1 MNENRVGYLEHEG
14 VMLAEVNSV
23 ISSSPS
29 GIFIDATYGYGS
41 HFRSIEN
48 NFSELDLLAFDRD
61 VDVLNESNSQIIQ
74 LNFSQISE
82 YLIQNNIDSISGI
95 LYDFGVSSHQLDNHS
110 RGFSYSNNGP
120 LDMRMNQND
129 EINAFEVVN
138 KFDENK
144 IADIL
149 FQNSGEKKSRRI
161 AKDIVSSRPI
171 ESTQELVNV
180 IKNSIGKQNPKYISQ
195 TIKRCFQS
203 FRIHVNDEFN
213 EIQQSLNNIKNF
225 VKANGVIICITYH
238 SLEDKIVKKI
248 FTELTTSC
256 YCDVSIPVCTCENE
270 QLYTYGEKKKIYP
283 SDVEISKNSRASS
296 ATLRYVIKL

>member
-23 ISSSPS
+23 ISRSPS

-110 RGFSYSNNGP
+110 RGFSYSNDGP

-138 KFDENK
+138 KFDENE

>member
-29 GIFIDATYGYGS
+29 GLFIDATYGYGS

-110 RGFSYSNNGP
+110 RGFSYSNDGP

-138 KFDENK
+138 KFDENE

-256 YCDVSIPVCTCENE
+256 YCDVSIPICTCENE

-296 ATLRYVIKL
+296 ATLRYMIKL

>member
-29 GIFIDATYGYGS
+29 GLFIDATYGYGS

-110 RGFSYSNNGP
+110 RGFSYSNDGP

-138 KFDENK
+138 KFDENE

-256 YCDVSIPVCTCENE
+256 YCDVSIPVCTCENK

>member
-29 GIFIDATYGYGS
+29 GLFIDATYGYGS

-110 RGFSYSNNGP
+110 RGFSYSNDGP

-138 KFDENK
+138 KFDENE

-225 VKANGVIICITYH
+225 VKENGVIICITYH

>member
-110 RGFSYSNNGP
+110 RGFSYSNDGP

-138 KFDENK
+138 KFDENE

-256 YCDVSIPVCTCENE
+256 YCDVSIPICTCENE

>member
-1 MNENRVGYLEHEG
+1 MNKNRVGYLEHEG

-41 HFRSIEN
+41 HFRSIKN

-61 VDVLNESNSQIIQ
+61 VDVFNESNSQIIQ

-82 YLIQNNIDSISGI
+82 YLIKNNIDSISGI

-138 KFDENK
+138 KFDENE

-149 FQNSGEKKSRRI
+149 FQNSGEKNSRRI

>member
-29 GIFIDATYGYGS
+29 GLFIDATYGYGS

-82 YLIQNNIDSISGI
+82 YLIKNNIDSISGI

-138 KFDENK
+138 KFDENE

-256 YCDVSIPVCTCENE
+256 YCDVSIPICTCENE

>member
-29 GIFIDATYGYGS
+29 GLFIDATYGYGS

-61 VDVLNESNSQIIQ
+61 VDVLNKSNSQIIQ

-110 RGFSYSNNGP
+110 RGFSYSNDGP

>member
-61 VDVLNESNSQIIQ
+61 IDVLNESNSQIIQ

-82 YLIQNNIDSISGI
+82 YLIKNNIDSIYGI

-138 KFDENK
+138 KFDENE

>member
-29 GIFIDATYGYGS
+29 GLFIDATYGYGS

-61 VDVLNESNSQIIQ
+61 IDVLNESNSQIIQ

-82 YLIQNNIDSISGI
+82 YLIKNNIDSISGI

-110 RGFSYSNNGP
+110 RGFSYSNDGP

-138 KFDENK
+138 KFDENE

>member
-61 VDVLNESNSQIIQ
+61 IDVLNESNSQIIQ

-82 YLIQNNIDSISGI
+82 YLIKNNIDSISGI

-110 RGFSYSNNGP
+110 RGFSYSNDGP

-138 KFDENK
+138 KFDENE

>member
-1 MNENRVGYLEHEG
+1 MNENRAGYLEHEG
-14 VMLAEVNSV
+14 VMLTEVNSV
-23 ISSSPS
+23 ISNTPS

-41 HFRSIEN
+41 HFRNIKN
-48 NFSELDLLAFDRD
+48 KFSKLDLLAFDRD
-61 VDVLNESNSQIIQ
+61 VDVLNNSNSEIVH
-74 LNFSQISE
+74 LNFSQISD
-82 YLIQNNIDSISGI
+82 YLVENSIDSISGI
-95 LYDFGVSSHQLDNHS
+95 LYDFGVSSHQLDNHM

-129 EINAFEVVN
+129 GINAFEVIN
-138 KFDENK
+138 KFDEIE

-149 FQNSGEKKSRRI
+149 FQNSGEKNSRRI
-161 AKDIVSSRPI
+161 AKDIVSSRPL

-203 FRIHVNDEFN
+203 FRIYVNDELN
-213 EIQQSLNNIKNF
+213 EIQQSLNSIKNF
-225 VKANGVIICITYH
+225 VMADGVIICLTYH

-248 FTELTTSC
+248 FSELTTSC

-270 QLYTYGEKKKIYP
+270 QLYTYGKKKKIYP
-283 SDVEISKNSRASS
+283 SDQEVLKNPRSSS

>member
-29 GIFIDATYGYGS
+29 GLFIDATYGYGS

-138 KFDENK
+138 KFDENE

-238 SLEDKIVKKI
+238 
-248 FTELTTSC
+248 
-256 YCDVSIPVCTCENE
+256 
-270 QLYTYGEKKKIYP
+270 
-283 SDVEISKNSRASS
+283 
-296 ATLRYVIKL
+296 

>member
-1 MNENRVGYLEHEG
+1 MNENRVGYLEQEG

-138 KFDENK
+138 KFDENE

>member
-1 MNENRVGYLEHEG
+1 MNENRAGYLEHEG
-14 VMLAEVNSV
+14 VMLTEINSV
-23 ISSSPS
+23 ISSTPP
-29 GIFIDATYGYGS
+29 GVFVDATYGYGS
-41 HFRSIEN
+41 HYRNIKD

-61 VDVLNESNSQIIQ
+61 IDVLNNSNSEIVH

-82 YLIQNNIDSISGI
+82 YLINNNIDRISGI
-95 LYDFGVSSHQLDNHS
+95 LYDFGVSSHQLDNYT
-110 RGFSYSNNGP
+110 RGFSYSNDGP

-138 KFDENK
+138 KFNEIE
-144 IADIL
+144 IANIL
-149 FQNSGEKKSRRI
+149 FQNSGEKNSRRI

-203 FRIHVNDEFN
+203 FRIYVNDELN
-213 EIQQSLNNIKNF
+213 EIQKSLNSIKNF
-225 VKANGVIICITYH
+225 VKANGVIICLTYH

-248 FTELTTSC
+248 FSELTSSC
-256 YCDVSIPVCTCENE
+256 YCDVSIPVCTCEIE
-270 QLYTYGEKKKIYP
+270 QLYAYGKKKKIYP
-283 SDVEISKNSRASS
+283 SAKEISNNPRSSS
-296 ATLRYVIKL
+296 ATLRYVVKL

>member
-29 GIFIDATYGYGS
+29 GLFIDATYGYGS

-82 YLIQNNIDSISGI
+82 YLIKNNIDSISGI

-138 KFDENK
+138 KFDENE

>member
-29 GIFIDATYGYGS
+29 GLFIDATYGYGS

>member
-61 VDVLNESNSQIIQ
+61 IDVLNESNSQIIQ

-138 KFDENK
+138 KFDENE

>member
-29 GIFIDATYGYGS
+29 GLFIDATYGYGS

-138 KFDENK
+138 KFDENE

>member
-1 MNENRVGYLEHEG
+1 MNENRAGYLEHEG
-14 VMLAEVNSV
+14 VMLTEVNSV
-23 ISSSPS
+23 ISNTPS

-41 HFRSIEN
+41 HFRNIKN
-48 NFSELDLLAFDRD
+48 KFSKFDLLAFDRD
-61 VDVLNESNSQIIQ
+61 VDVLNNSNSEIVH
-74 LNFSQISE
+74 LNFSQISD
-82 YLIQNNIDSISGI
+82 YLVENSIDIISGI
-95 LYDFGVSSHQLDNHS
+95 LYDFGVSSHQLDNHM
-110 RGFSYSNNGP
+110 RGFSYSNDGP

-129 EINAFEVVN
+129 GINALEVIN
-138 KFDENK
+138 KFDEIE

-149 FQNSGEKKSRRI
+149 FQNSGEKNSRRI
-161 AKDIVSSRPI
+161 AKDIVSSRPL

-203 FRIHVNDEFN
+203 FRIYVNDELN
-213 EIQQSLNNIKNF
+213 EIQQSLNSIKNF
-225 VKANGVIICITYH
+225 VMADGVIICLTYH

-248 FTELTTSC
+248 FSELTTSC

-270 QLYTYGEKKKIYP
+270 QLYAYGKKKKIYP
-283 SDVEISKNSRASS
+283 SDQEVLKNPRSSS

>member
-29 GIFIDATYGYGS
+29 GLFIDATYGYGS

-110 RGFSYSNNGP
+110 RGFSYSNDGP

-138 KFDENK
+138 KFDENE

>member
-61 VDVLNESNSQIIQ
+61 IDVLNESNSQIIQ

-110 RGFSYSNNGP
+110 RGFSYSNDGP

-138 KFDENK
+138 KFDENE

>member
-29 GIFIDATYGYGS
+29 GLFIDATYGYGS

-110 RGFSYSNNGP
+110 RGFSYSNDGP

-138 KFDENK
+138 KFDENE

-225 VKANGVIICITYH
+225 VKENGVIICITYH

-256 YCDVSIPVCTCENE
+256 YCDVSIPVCTCENK

>member
-1 MNENRVGYLEHEG
+1 MNKNRVGYLEHEG

-61 VDVLNESNSQIIQ
+61 VDVFNESNSQIIQ

-82 YLIQNNIDSISGI
+82 YLIKNNIDSISGI

-138 KFDENK
+138 KFDENE

-149 FQNSGEKKSRRI
+149 FQNSGEKNSRRI

>member
-29 GIFIDATYGYGS
+29 GLFIDATYGYGS

-61 VDVLNESNSQIIQ
+61 IDVLNESNSQIIQ

-110 RGFSYSNNGP
+110 RGFSYSNDGP

-138 KFDENK
+138 KFDENE

>member
-82 YLIQNNIDSISGI
+82 YLIKNNIDSISGI

-138 KFDENK
+138 KFDENE

>member
-29 GIFIDATYGYGS
+29 GLFIDATYGYGS

-110 RGFSYSNNGP
+110 RGFSYSNDGP

-138 KFDENK
+138 KFDENE

-256 YCDVSIPVCTCENE
+256 YCDVSIPICTCENE

>member
-29 GIFIDATYGYGS
+29 GLFIDATYGYGS

-110 RGFSYSNNGP
+110 RGFSYSNDGP

-256 YCDVSIPVCTCENE
+256 YCDVSIPICTCENE

>member
-61 VDVLNESNSQIIQ
+61 IDVLNESNSQIIQ

-110 RGFSYSNNGP
+110 RGFSYSNDGP

-138 KFDENK
+138 KFDENE

-256 YCDVSIPVCTCENE
+256 YCDVSIPICTCENE